1 MRGKKKALW
10 GTLTALCILLC
21 SSMTVFAAEEAAEYV
36 PKMYASFWA
45 LVPPVVAIVLA
56 LITKEVYSSLFV
68 GILIGG
74 VFWSG
79 FNFEKTVTH
88 VFQDGLVGV
97 LSDSYNVG
105 ILVFLVILGIMVCM
119 MNKAGGSA
127 AFGRWASEHIKSR
140 AGAQLATIA
149 LGVLIFIDDYFNC
162 LTIGTVMRPVTD
174 KFKITRAKL
183 AYIIDATAAPIC
195 IIAPVSSWAAAVS
208 SSLPENSGIDGFSL
222 FLHTIPLNL
231 YAWLTIIFMLF
242 IIFLNKDFSRMA
254 AFEKESGS
262 TLVIPAEYADDEST
276 APVGNGR
283 IMDLVLPLLV
293 LIGSCVFGML
303 YTGGILEGKSIIDA
317 FAECSSA
324 KGLVMGSFMALVF
337 TLILYVPRKILDFT
351 TFCSC
356 FVDGFK
362 QMASAIFI
370 LCLAWT
376 LSGVCGEDYLNIGG
390 YVGGVVSGNQT
401 VAIMLP
407 AMFFLVALGL
417 AFATGTS
424 WGTFGI
430 LIPIVLAITGTDMN
444 LATIT
449 VAAVLAGAV
458 GGDHVSP
465 ISDTTILAS
474 AGAQC
479 NHIDHVST
487 QIPYVLCVSS
497 CCVAGYIVAGVTGEG
512 LLGTFSGIIL
522 LVLMMAGIYKFKMK

>member
-1 MRGKKKALW
+1 MRKRKKLLFAV
-10 GTLTALCILLC
+10 LTCLMIFACGAI
-21 SSMTVFAAEEAAEYV
+21 TVFAADGGKEYV
-36 PKMYASFWA
+36 PKMYSSFWA
-45 LVPPVVAIVLA
+45 LVPPIVAIGLA

-68 GILIGG
+68 GIAIGG
-74 VFWSG
+74 IFWSN
-79 FNFEKTVTH
+79 FHFEKAVLH
-88 VFQDGLVGV
+88 IFEDGIVGV
-97 LSDSYNVG
+97 LTDSYNMG

-119 MNKAGGSA
+119 MNNAGGSA
-127 AFGRWASEHIKSR
+127 AFGRWASIHIKTR
-140 AGAQLATIA
+140 VGAQLATIV
-149 LGVLIFIDDYFNC
+149 LGILIFIDDYFNC
-162 LTIGTVMRPVTD
+162 LTVGSVMRPVTD
-174 KFKITRAKL
+174 RYKVSRAKL

-262 TLVIPAEYADDEST
+262 TLVIPAEYADNEST

-283 IMDLVLPLLV
+283 IMDLVFPLLV
-293 LIGSCVFGML
+293 LIGSCIFGML
-303 YTGGILEGKSIIDA
+303 YTGGILEGKSVIDA
-317 FAECSSA
+317 FAECNSA

-376 LSGVCGEDYLNIGG
+376 LSGVCGESYLNIGG

-401 VAIMLP
+401 VAVMLP

-430 LIPIVLAITGTDMN
+430 LIPIVLAITGTNMN
-444 LATIT
+444 LATMT

-522 LVLMMAGIYKFKMK
+522 LILMMAGIYKFKMK

>member
-1 MRGKKKALW
+1 MEGVGVMAE
-10 GTLTALCILLC
+10 TAW
-21 SSMTVFAAEEAAEYV
+21 S
-36 PKMYASFWA
+36 
-45 LVPPVVAIVLA
+45 LVPPVITIVLA
-56 LITKEVYSSLFV
+56 LVTKEVYMSLAI
-68 GILIGG
+68 GIFIGA
-74 VFWSG
+74 FMFTG
-79 FNFEKTVTH
+79 FNFLGAIDTMFDIMSNK
-88 VFQDGLVGV
+88 VGG
-97 LSDSYNVG
+97 NVN
-105 ILVFLVILGIMVCM
+105 ILVFLVLLGIIV
-119 MNKAGGSA
+119 SA
-127 AFGRWASEHIKSR
+127 IQKSGASQAYGNYAARKINGKRS
-140 AGAQLATIA
+140 A
-149 LGVLIFIDDYFNC
+149 LLVTFFLGLLIFIDDYFNC
-162 LTIGTVMRPVTD
+162 LTVGTVMRPVTD

-208 SSLPENSGIDGFSL
+208 SFPENSGIDGFSL

-262 TLVIPAEYADDEST
+262 TLVIPAEYADNEST

-283 IMDLVLPLLV
+283 IMDLVFPLLV
-293 LIGSCVFGML
+293 LIGSCIFGML
-303 YTGGILEGKSIIDA
+303 YTGGILEGKSVIDA
-317 FAECSSA
+317 FAECNSA

-376 LSGVCGEDYLNIGG
+376 LSGVCGESYLNIGG

-401 VAIMLP
+401 VAVMLP

-430 LIPIVLAITGTDMN
+430 LIPIVLAITGTNMN
-444 LATIT
+444 LATMT

-522 LVLMMAGIYKFKMK
+522 LILMMAGIYKFKMK

>member
-1 MRGKKKALW
+1 
-10 GTLTALCILLC
+10 
-21 SSMTVFAAEEAAEYV
+21 
-36 PKMYASFWA
+36 
-45 LVPPVVAIVLA
+45 
-56 LITKEVYSSLFV
+56 
-68 GILIGG
+68 
-74 VFWSG
+74 
-79 FNFEKTVTH
+79 
-88 VFQDGLVGV
+88 
-97 LSDSYNVG
+97 
-105 ILVFLVILGIMVCM
+105 
-119 MNKAGGSA
+119 
-127 AFGRWASEHIKSR
+127 
-140 AGAQLATIA
+140 
-149 LGVLIFIDDYFNC
+149 
-162 LTIGTVMRPVTD
+162 
-174 KFKITRAKL
+174 
-183 AYIIDATAAPIC
+183 
-195 IIAPVSSWAAAVS
+195 
-208 SSLPENSGIDGFSL
+208 
-222 FLHTIPLNL
+222 
-231 YAWLTIIFMLF
+231 
-242 IIFLNKDFSRMA
+242 MA

-262 TLVIPAEYADDEST
+262 TLVIPAEYADNEST

-497 CCVAGYIVAGVTGEG
+497 CCVVGYIVAGVTGEG

>member
-1 MRGKKKALW
+1 MAE
-10 GTLTALCILLC
+10 TAW
-21 SSMTVFAAEEAAEYV
+21 S
-36 PKMYASFWA
+36 
-45 LVPPVVAIVLA
+45 LVPPVITIVLA
-56 LITKEVYSSLFV
+56 LVTKEVYMSLAI
-68 GILIGG
+68 GIFIGA
-74 VFWSG
+74 FMFTG
-79 FNFEKTVTH
+79 FNFLGAIDTMFDIMSNK
-88 VFQDGLVGV
+88 VGG
-97 LSDSYNVG
+97 NVN
-105 ILVFLVILGIMVCM
+105 ILVFLVLLGIIV
-119 MNKAGGSA
+119 SA
-127 AFGRWASEHIKSR
+127 IQKSGASQAYGNYAARKINGKRS
-140 AGAQLATIA
+140 A
-149 LGVLIFIDDYFNC
+149 LLVTFFLGLLIFIDDYFNC
-162 LTIGTVMRPVTD
+162 LTVGTVMRPVTD

-376 LSGVCGEDYLNIGG
+376 LSGVCDVLPCGAWSCFCNG
-390 YVGGVVSGNQT
+390 YFLGDVWYFDSYCSCNHGNKYESGNDDGCRCFSRGCRRR
-401 VAIMLP
+401 P
-407 AMFFLVALGL
+407 C
-417 AFATGTS
+417 
-424 WGTFGI
+424 
-430 LIPIVLAITGTDMN
+430 
-444 LATIT
+444 
-449 VAAVLAGAV
+449 
-458 GGDHVSP
+458 
-465 ISDTTILAS
+465 ISDFRYYNSCFCRSTVQSYRPCVYTDSLCTLCFLLLRSRLYCGRHNGRRSLGNVFRYHS
-474 AGAQC
+474 AGTYDGRNLQ
-479 NHIDHVST
+479 V
-487 QIPYVLCVSS
+487 
-497 CCVAGYIVAGVTGEG
+497 
-512 LLGTFSGIIL
+512 
-522 LVLMMAGIYKFKMK
+522 